1 MGSAELGCGGKSA
14 SWLLVFFPLQQIS
27 PAQAVSQLAEVRPE
41 GRLVDTRKQ
50 LGGGNVM

>member
-1 MGSAELGCGGKSA
+1 MRSAELGCGGKSQHPGYC
-14 SWLLVFFPLQQIS
+14 FFPLQQIS
-27 PAQAVSQLAEVRPE
+27 PAQAVSHLAEARPE

>member
-1 MGSAELGCGGKSA
+1 MGESLSI
-14 SWLLVFFPLQQIS
+14 LVIGFFPLQQIS
-27 PAQAVSQLAEVRPE
+27 PAQAVSHLAEARPE